1 MNETPDWIKPGA
13 LCNCNGDGTDTLV
26 IRTVEKDR
34 VSVARFD
41 DEAEKSLSVAK
52 RLWQEGFFCWESL
65 HKIHREFIEPARRE
79 FNLCDTHGAKLT
91 SPINRRW
98 KAKPM
103 PCPDDIQEMLFE
115 YFKIQEE
122 EYLDAGHG
130 YHLGAY
136 LAEKMLK
143 AERPLALAIGR
154 IINQIYMHGLED
166 ALNGYQASSNER
178 ISMLIKSMG
187 IRTEQADYFA
197 KTIGIWG
204 DEMYRQYIK
213 KALG

>member
-1 MNETPDWIKPGA
+1 MSETLDWVKPGA
-13 LCNCNGDGTDTLV
+13 LCNCNGEGTDTLV

-41 DEAEKSLSVAK
+41 YEAEKSLSVAK
-52 RLWQEGFFCWESL
+52 KLWQEGFFCWESL
-65 HKIHREFIEPARRE
+65 HKIHREFIEPAWRE
-79 FNLCDTHGAKLT
+79 FNLCDTHGAKLD
-91 SPINRRW
+91 SPINRKW

-103 PCPDDIQEMLFE
+103 PCPDDIQEVLFK
-115 YFKIQEE
+115 YFKINEE
-122 EYLDAGHG
+122 QYLDAGYG

-154 IINQIYMHGLED
+154 IINQIYTNGLED
-166 ALNGYQASSNER
+166 ALSGYQTSTDER
-178 ISMLIKSMG
+178 IAMLIKSIG

-204 DEMYRQYIK
+204 DQMYRQYIK